1 MNIEIREVVARVAA
15 IIVHHSSP
23 RHPFPVLQLVPCFKV
38 GNKYDRGD
46 PIARTSILME
56 RRRTR
61 VSTPISRLWA
71 RARFPLGCGDIFSRW
86 IFDRLSLD
94 TRATALNGQQRN
106 EKNLTTVDLLFFLPP
121 LLRTAASIYSWTAL
135 KTSHAFAGFCRPG
148 LVRVVPRFRGARVR
162 YTFIRAERYL
172 IAGIPC
178 ALAFS
183 RVVRSPTD
191 IYGSFRFAIAIAY
204 YSGQNNRVKNN
215 ESNHVRFNHSKVKIP
230 RRQRR

>member
-56 RRRTR
+56 QRRTR
-61 VSTPISRLWA
+61 DIAAVGEGA
-71 RARFPLGCGDIFSRW
+71 FPAQLRGYL
-86 IFDRLSLD
+86 LSMD
-94 TRATALNGQQRN
+94 FRSIIAGYASNGTALNGQQRN

-121 LLRTAASIYSWTAL
+121 LLRTAASVYSWTAL
-135 KTSHAFAGFCRPG
+135 KTSHVFAGFCRPG

>member
-1 MNIEIREVVARVAA
+1 MPPRVSRCMRYGQRRRPNQRGWDKKKVCARNEAVDRISSICRNRSPVISISREKMKRENGDPRFIPRSIPRSIFRGKDEKWRNETITGIENKKRSSFYRMNIEIREVVARVAA

-56 RRRTR
+56 QRRTR

-94 TRATALNGQQRN
+94 TRAT
-106 EKNLTTVDLLFFLPP
+106 E
-121 LLRTAASIYSWTAL
+121 
-135 KTSHAFAGFCRPG
+135 RP
-148 LVRVVPRFRGARVR
+148 
-162 YTFIRAERYL
+162 
-172 IAGIPC
+172 
-178 ALAFS
+178 
-183 RVVRSPTD
+183 
-191 IYGSFRFAIAIAY
+191 
-204 YSGQNNRVKNN
+204 
-215 ESNHVRFNHSKVKIP
+215 
-230 RRQRR
+230 